1 MGRLARGAR
10 RGLAT
15 VAAPAPL
22 QETADVVILGGG
34 HNGLVSAAYLARAG
48 LDVCVLERRHILGGA
63 AVTEE
68 LVPGFRF
75 SRASYLAGLLRPQV
89 VADLQLERHGLR
101 YLVRDPSSFTPSL
114 PGSRHGGKSLFLH
127 SETGKTQRSIAQFS
141 AKDAEAYPAYEDFLG
156 SVRQIVNPLIDG
168 PPVDFASRGRWRER
182 VAMARQAMAAAT
194 AAARQ
199 PAGTV
204 AGLMELFAAP
214 AEHILDRWFES
225 DILKATL
232 ATDAVIGALVSPRTP
247 GSGYVLLHHVMGEVA
262 GRPGVWAYVQGGM
275 GALSGAIAKAATA
288 AGAKLHTGT
297 EVDSILVNDA
307 GTAVQG
313 VRLVD
318 GRTVRA
324 KVVLSNATPHTT
336 FLKLVPDGSLP
347 DSFRRHIRHVDYSCG
362 AFKINLALSRLPQF
376 ACMPGNGAAG
386 PQHRGTVHFETTV
399 DEIHA
404 AYLDASVGKPAA
416 RPVVEMTLPSVLDAT
431 LVDTP
436 GTHVAGLFVQF
447 APYTL
452 ANGASWADEHFK
464 AAFVDRVLSIV
475 EEHCPGFKQSI
486 LHCDALSPL
495 DLESIFGLHQGNI
508 FHGAL
513 SLHQLAHNRPAPGW
527 SSHRTPLAGLYL
539 AGAGAHPGGGVTGA
553 PGRNAAGIVLS
564 DLGMRRG

>member
-1 MGRLARGAR
+1 MWRLTRGAR
-10 RGLAT
+10 GVAT
-15 VAAPAPL
+15 ASAPL
-22 QETADVVILGGG
+22 QESADVVILGGG

-48 LDVCVLERRHILGGA
+48 LNVCVLERRHVLGGA

-68 LVPGFRF
+68 LVPGFRY

-89 VADLQLERHGLR
+89 VKDLQLERHGLR

-114 PGSRHGGKSLFLH
+114 PGSRHGGKSLLLH
-127 SETGKTQRSIAQFS
+127 GNMVETQRSIAQFS
-141 AKDAEAYPAYEDFLG
+141 ARDAAAYPAYEAFLG
-156 SVRQIVNPLIDG
+156 SVRQVVNPLIDG
-168 PPVDFASRGRWRER
+168 PPLDFAAGGRWRER
-182 VAMARQAMAAAT
+182 LAMAGQAMGAAT

-275 GALSGAIAKAATA
+275 GALSGAIAKAAME
-288 AGAKLHTGT
+288 AGAKLHTGA
-297 EVDSILVNDA
+297 EVDTILVNDA

-324 KVVLSNATPHTT
+324 PVVLSNATPHTT
-336 FLKLVPDGSLP
+336 FLELLADGVLP
-347 DSFRRHIRHVDYSCG
+347 DSFRRHIEHADYSCG

-376 ACMPGNGAAG
+376 ACMPGTAPGEAG

-399 DEIHA
+399 EEIHA
-404 AYLDASVGKPAA
+404 AFLDASAGRPAV

-452 ANGASWADEHFK
+452 ANGASWADERFK
-464 AAFVDRVLSIV
+464 SAFVDRVLVIV

-486 LHCDALSPL
+486 LHYDALSPL
-495 DLESIFGLHQGNI
+495 DLERTFGLHQGNI

-553 PGRNAAGIVLS
+553 PGRNAAGVVLS
-564 DLGMRRG
+564 DLGVGMR